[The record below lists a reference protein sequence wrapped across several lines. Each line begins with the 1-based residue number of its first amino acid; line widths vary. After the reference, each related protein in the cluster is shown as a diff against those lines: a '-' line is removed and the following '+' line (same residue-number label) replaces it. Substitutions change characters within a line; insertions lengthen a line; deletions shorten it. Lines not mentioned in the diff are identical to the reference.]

1 MGFMRRCRMIFIP
14 TITAVG
20 SLVPQ
25 KREVKKNQ
33 DRDQREQRSR
43 PTEHALFFPSA

>member
-14 TITAVG
+14 TIAADG
-20 SLVPQ
+20 SLVLQ

-33 DRDQREQRSR
+33 DRD
-43 PTEHALFFPSA
+43 